1 MDIGIAYSV
10 VAAFVWGGYL
20 FGLKRYFDDYPATA
34 LSVLVYGFAI
44 VWYLPFAAATLPGG
58 AVADAVSNATLAT
71 AGVVLVTVVSIAVA
85 LVVFLWALEV
95 GEVSY
100 VAPIN
105 KIVPVFVLP
114 IEIGL
119 LGAHL
124 TPVQL
129 VGVLVATL
137 AVYVAN
143 YRSGSLLAPI
153 RKAATSRAAQ
163 LALASAACFAVG
175 DIGKRLAL
183 QDLGL
188 PLQAWVLVLLG
199 GVLVVLLPAALR
211 SWPETVRRDAP
222 KLAAAGAAVAVG
234 EHVTS
239 LAFAAVPASI
249 ASPVINT
256 QAIVAVVLGGIV
268 LREEA
273 FRLRLGAAVLA
284 VVGVSLIAL

>member
-10 VAAFVWGGYL
+10 VAALVWGGYL

-34 LSVLVYGFAI
+34 LSVLVYAFAI
-44 VWYLPFAAATLPGG
+44 AWYLPYAAVALPEG
-58 AVADAVSNATLAT
+58 AVGDAVDRAGLAT
-71 AGVVLVTVVSIAVA
+71 AGVVLVTVAAIAAA
-85 LVVFLWALEV
+85 LVIFLWALEA
-95 GEVSY
+95 GDVSY

-105 KIVPVFVLP
+105 KTVPVFVLP

-124 TPVQL
+124 APIQVF
-129 VGVLVATL
+129 GVLVATF

-143 YRSGSLLAPI
+143 YRPGGLLAPV

-163 LALASAACFAVG
+163 LALVSAACFAVG

-188 PLQAWVLVLLG
+188 PLEAWVLALLG
-199 GVLVVLLPAALR
+199 GVLLVLLPAALR
-211 SWPETVRRDAP
+211 SWPDDVLADAP
-222 KLAAAGAAVAVG
+222 KLAVAGAAVAVG

-239 LAFAAVPASI
+239 LAFSNVPASI

-256 QAIVAVVLGGIV
+256 QAIVAVVLGGVV

-273 FRLRLGAAVLA
+273 FRVRLAAAGLA
-284 VVGVSLIAL
+284 VAGVALIAL